1 MYPEHLFDR
10 ALWCGVSRKP
20 TAVYVDVVRDHCP
33 SYDEAPSGVAPE
45 GASSLSYSVIRVSG
59 PGVYGECA
67 DR

>member
-10 ALWCGVSRKP
+10 TLWCGVSRKP
-20 TAVYVDVVRDHCP
+20 TGVYVDVSATSDP
-33 SYDEAPSGVAPE
+33 SYDEPLRCRAG
-45 GASSLSYSVIRVSG
+45 GASSLSYCVIRVSG

>member
-1 MYPEHLFDR
+1 MFGAACRGNL
-10 ALWCGVSRKP
+10 A
-20 TAVYVDVVRDHCP
+20 

-45 GASSLSYSVIRVSG
+45 GASSTAYCVIRVSG